1 MHNGAVLVVLQTQEV
16 DLTNGKRKGENG
28 KLFVNRSS
36 FNVQNRIMENTENIQ
51 LNTKEEVVA
60 RAQELAQAE
69 LIPEKADVEQLKQLF
84 YRYHN
89 QALQQARQEYIE
101 QGGDPATYVPVMD
114 PQEETFRQAMQA
126 IRERRAAEQLRL
138 QEERAENLQRK
149 TAILEQIQQL
159 TTTPEEV
166 GANFD
171 QFKQLQ
177 QAWKEIGAVP
187 AEQSTEIWKNYQLY
201 TEQFYDLLKL
211 GHEMRD
217 YDFRKNLEIKT
228 DLCEKAEALLA
239 VEDVISAFGQLQA
252 LHQQWKETGP
262 VERDLRE
269 ELWARFKNA
278 STEINKRHQAHF
290 EGIKAR
296 EAENLEKKTA
306 LCEQAE
312 ALLSQTEAEGKKIEW
327 DALTKQVLELQAQ
340 WRTIGFAP
348 QKQNTAIFERFRQ
361 TCDHFFT
368 RKAEFY
374 KNIKDGQAENL
385 EKKKALVAKAQEL
398 STSTD
403 WRATTDALVAL
414 QKEWKATG
422 PVPRKYSDLLWK
434 EFTTACDTFFDAKK
448 QANSGERDQQKQNL
462 RQKQEITAQLQAL
475 LEGEGEVNLD
485 AVKELQAKWNAVGH
499 VPFKDKDQAYTQYRQ
514 VCDQLY
520 DRARGARIQARTA
533 GRFQKIQE
541 VAGGDRQRMQRIYEQ
556 LQAEIRTYEN
566 NIGFLTAS
574 SKKGNS
580 LVDQMQKKVEA
591 LKAELAIMAQKMKE
605 EK

>member
-1 MHNGAVLVVLQTQEV
+1 
-16 DLTNGKRKGENG
+16 
-28 KLFVNRSS
+28 
-36 FNVQNRIMENTENIQ
+36 MENIENIQ

-101 QGGDPATYVPVMD
+101 QGGDPTTYVPVMD

-166 GANFD
+166 GTNFD

-269 ELWARFKNA
+269 DLWARFKNA

-296 EAENLEKKTA
+296 EAENLAQKTA

-312 ALLSQTEAEGKKIEW
+312 ALLQQTEGEGKKIEW
-327 DALTKQVLELQAQ
+327 EALTKQVLELQAQ

-348 QKQNTAIFERFRQ
+348 QKQNSVIFERFRQ
-361 TCDHFFT
+361 TCDQFFT

-398 STSTD
+398 STSTE
-403 WRATTDALVAL
+403 WRATTDAMVAL

-422 PVPRKYSDLLWK
+422 PVPRKYSDQLWK
-434 EFTTACDTFFDAKK
+434 EFTAACDAFFDAKK

-462 RQKQEITAQLQAL
+462 QQKQEITAQLQAL
-475 LEGEGEVNLD
+475 LDTEGEVNLD
-485 AVKELQAKWNAVGH
+485 EVKALQAKWNAVGH

-541 VAGGDRQRMQRIYEQ
+541 AAGGDRQRMQRIYEQ

-605 EK
+605 AK

>member
-1 MHNGAVLVVLQTQEV
+1 
-16 DLTNGKRKGENG
+16 
-28 KLFVNRSS
+28 
-36 FNVQNRIMENTENIQ
+36 MENTENIQ

-69 LIPEKADVEQLKQLF
+69 FIPEKGDVELLKQLF

-89 QALQQARQEYIE
+89 QALQQARQEYLE
-101 QGGDPATYVPVMD
+101 QGGDPAAYVPVMD
-114 PQEETFRQAMQA
+114 PQEETFRQAMQT
-126 IRERRAAEQLRL
+126 IRERRAAEQLRI
-138 QEERAENLQRK
+138 QEERADNLQRK

-159 TTTPEEV
+159 ATTPEEA
-166 GANFD
+166 GAHFE

-177 QAWKEIGAVP
+177 QNWKEIGPVP

-228 DLCEKAEALLA
+228 DLCEKAEALLN

-269 ELWARFKNA
+269 DLWTRFKNA

-290 EGIKAR
+290 EGIKTR
-296 EAENLEKKTA
+296 EAENLAQKTA

-312 ALLSQTEAEGKKIEW
+312 ALIQQTEAEGKKIEW
-327 DALTKQVLELQAQ
+327 DALTKQILELQAQ

-348 QKQNTAIFERFRQ
+348 QKQNGTVFERFRQ
-361 TCDHFFT
+361 TCDQFFT

-385 EKKKALVAKAQEL
+385 EKKKALIAKAQEL

-422 PVPRKYSDLLWK
+422 PVSRKYSDQLWK
-434 EFTTACDTFFDAKK
+434 EFTTACDAFFEAKK
-448 QANSGERDQQKQNL
+448 QANSGERDVQKKNL
-462 RQKQEITAQLQAL
+462 QQKQEITAQLQAL
-475 LEGEGEVNLD
+475 LDAEGDINLD
-485 AVKELQAKWNAVGH
+485 QVKELQAQWTAVGH
-499 VPFKDKDQAYTQYRQ
+499 VPFKEKDQAYTQFRQ

-541 VAGGDRQRMQRIYEQ
+541 SAGGDRQRLQRIYEQ
-556 LQAEIRTYEN
+556 LQTEIRTYEN

-580 LVDQMQKKVEA
+580 LVDQMQKKVDA
-591 LKAELAIMAQKMKE
+591 LKAELAIMAQKIKE
-605 EK
+605 TK

>member
-1 MHNGAVLVVLQTQEV
+1 
-16 DLTNGKRKGENG
+16 
-28 KLFVNRSS
+28 
-36 FNVQNRIMENTENIQ
+36 MENTENIQ

-101 QGGDPATYVPVMD
+101 QGGDPAAYVPVMD

-177 QAWKEIGAVP
+177 QTWKEIGAVP

-269 ELWARFKNA
+269 DLWARFKNA

-296 EAENLEKKTA
+296 EAENLAQKTA

-312 ALLSQTEAEGKKIEW
+312 ALLLQTEGEGKKIEW

-348 QKQNTAIFERFRQ
+348 QKQNSVIFERFRQ
-361 TCDHFFT
+361 TCDQFFT

-398 STSTD
+398 SASTD
-403 WRATTDALVAL
+403 WRATTDAMVAL

-422 PVPRKYSDLLWK
+422 PVPRKYSDQLWK
-434 EFTTACDTFFDAKK
+434 EFTTACDAFFDAKK

-462 RQKQEITAQLQAL
+462 QQKQEITAQLQAL
-475 LEGEGEVNLD
+475 LDTEGEVNLD
-485 AVKELQAKWNAVGH
+485 EVKALQAKWNAVGH
-499 VPFKDKDQAYTQYRQ
+499 VPFKEKDQAYTQYRQ

-605 EK
+605 VK

>member
-1 MHNGAVLVVLQTQEV
+1 
-16 DLTNGKRKGENG
+16 
-28 KLFVNRSS
+28 
-36 FNVQNRIMENTENIQ
+36 MENTENIQ

-69 LIPEKADVEQLKQLF
+69 FIPEKGDVELLKQLF

-89 QALQQARQEYIE
+89 QALQQARQEYLE
-101 QGGDPATYVPVMD
+101 QGGDPAAYVPVMD
-114 PQEETFRQAMQA
+114 PQEETFRQAMQT
-126 IRERRAAEQLRL
+126 IRERRAAEQLRI
-138 QEERAENLQRK
+138 QEERADNLQRK

-159 TTTPEEV
+159 ATTPEEA
-166 GANFD
+166 GAHFE

-177 QAWKEIGAVP
+177 QNWKEIGPVP

-269 ELWARFKNA
+269 DLWTRFKNA

-290 EGIKAR
+290 EGIKTR
-296 EAENLEKKTA
+296 EAENLAQKTA

-312 ALLSQTEAEGKKIEW
+312 ALIQQTEAEGKKIEW
-327 DALTKQVLELQAQ
+327 DALTKQILELQAQ

-348 QKQNTAIFERFRQ
+348 QKQNGTVFERFRQ
-361 TCDHFFT
+361 TCDQFFT

-385 EKKKALVAKAQEL
+385 EKKKALIAKAQEL

-422 PVPRKYSDLLWK
+422 PVSRKYSDQLWK
-434 EFTTACDTFFDAKK
+434 EFTTACDAFFEAKK
-448 QANSGERDQQKQNL
+448 QANSGERDVQKKNL
-462 RQKQEITAQLQAL
+462 QQKQEITAQLQAL
-475 LEGEGEVNLD
+475 LDAEGDINLD
-485 AVKELQAKWNAVGH
+485 QVKELQAQWTAVGH
-499 VPFKDKDQAYTQYRQ
+499 VPFKEKDQAYTQFRQ

-541 VAGGDRQRMQRIYEQ
+541 SAGGDRQRLQRIYEQ
-556 LQAEIRTYEN
+556 LQTEIRTYEN

-580 LVDQMQKKVEA
+580 LVDQMQKKVDA
-591 LKAELAIMAQKMKE
+591 LKAELAIMAQKIKE
-605 EK
+605 TK

>member
-1 MHNGAVLVVLQTQEV
+1 
-16 DLTNGKRKGENG
+16 
-28 KLFVNRSS
+28 
-36 FNVQNRIMENTENIQ
+36 
-51 LNTKEEVVA
+51 
-60 RAQELAQAE
+60 
-69 LIPEKADVEQLKQLF
+69 
-84 YRYHN
+84 
-89 QALQQARQEYIE
+89 
-101 QGGDPATYVPVMD
+101 
-114 PQEETFRQAMQA
+114 MQA

-138 QEERAENLQRK
+138 QEERAENLLRK

-166 GANFD
+166 GAHFD

-217 YDFRKNLEIKT
+217 YDFRKNLETKT
-228 DLCEKAEALLA
+228 ELCEKAEALQN

-262 VERDLRE
+262 VERDKRE
-269 ELWARFKNA
+269 DLWTRFKNA

-296 EAENLEKKTA
+296 EEENLAQKTA
-306 LCEQAE
+306 LCEQ
-312 ALLSQTEAEGKKIEW
+312 TEAVLAQIETTGKKNDWE
-327 DALTKQVLELQAQ
+327 ALTKQVIEYQNQ
-340 WRTIGFAP
+340 WRTIGYAP
-348 QKQNTAIFERFRQ
+348 QKQNAAIFERFRQ
-361 TCDHFFT
+361 ACDQFFT
-368 RKAEFY
+368 RKAEYF
-374 KNIKDGQAENL
+374 KSLKEGQIENL
-385 EKKKALVAKAQEL
+385 EKKKALVQKAQEM

-403 WRATTDALVAL
+403 WRAATEAFVAL

-422 PVPRKYSDLLWK
+422 PVPRKYSDQLWK
-434 EFTTACDTFFDAKK
+434 EFTAACDAFFDAKK
-448 QANSGERDQQKQNL
+448 QANSGERDVQKQNL
-462 RQKQEITAQLQAL
+462 QKKQELTAQLQAM
-475 LEGEGEVNLD
+475 LD
-485 AVKELQAKWNAVGH
+485 AEGDVSIDQVKELQAQWNAVGH
-499 VPFKDKDQAYTQYRQ
+499 VPFKEKDNCYTQYRQ
-514 VCDQLY
+514 VCDKLY
-520 DRARGARIQARTA
+520 ERSRNARIQERTA
-533 GRFQKIQE
+533 NRFQKIQE
-541 VAGGDRQRMQRIYEQ
+541 SAGGDRQRMQRIYEQ

-580 LVDQMQKKVEA
+580 LVDQLQKKVDA

-605 EK
+605 TK

>member
-1 MHNGAVLVVLQTQEV
+1 
-16 DLTNGKRKGENG
+16 
-28 KLFVNRSS
+28 
-36 FNVQNRIMENTENIQ
+36 MENIENIQ

-69 LIPEKADVEQLKQLF
+69 FIPEKGDVELLKQLF

-138 QEERAENLQRK
+138 QEERAENLLRK

-166 GANFD
+166 GAHFD

-217 YDFRKNLEIKT
+217 YDFRKNLETKT
-228 DLCEKAEALLA
+228 ELCEKAEALQN

-262 VERDLRE
+262 VERDKRE
-269 ELWARFKNA
+269 DLWTRFKNA

-296 EAENLEKKTA
+296 EEENLAQKTA
-306 LCEQAE
+306 LCEQ
-312 ALLSQTEAEGKKIEW
+312 TEAVLAQIETTGKKNDW
-327 DALTKQVLELQAQ
+327 DALTKQVIEYQNQ
-340 WRTIGFAP
+340 WRTIGYAP
-348 QKQNTAIFERFRQ
+348 QKQNAAIFERFRQ
-361 TCDHFFT
+361 ACDQFFT
-368 RKAEFY
+368 RKAEYF
-374 KNIKDGQAENL
+374 KSLKEGQIENL
-385 EKKKALVAKAQEL
+385 EKKKALVQKAQEM

-403 WRATTDALVAL
+403 WRAATEAFVAL
-414 QKEWKATG
+414 QREWKATG
-422 PVPRKYSDLLWK
+422 PVPRKYSDQLWK
-434 EFTTACDTFFDAKK
+434 EFTAACDAFFDAKK
-448 QANSGERDQQKQNL
+448 QANSGERDVQKQNL
-462 RQKQEITAQLQAL
+462 QKKQELTAQLQAI
-475 LEGEGEVNLD
+475 LD
-485 AVKELQAKWNAVGH
+485 AESDVSIDQVKELQAQWNAVGH
-499 VPFKDKDQAYTQYRQ
+499 VPFKEKDNCYTQYRQ
-514 VCDQLY
+514 VCDKLY
-520 DRARGARIQARTA
+520 ERSRNARIQERTA
-533 GRFQKIQE
+533 NRFQKIQE
-541 VAGGDRQRMQRIYEQ
+541 SAGGDRQRMQRIYEQ

-580 LVDQMQKKVEA
+580 LVDQLQKKVDA

-605 EK
+605 TK

>member
-1 MHNGAVLVVLQTQEV
+1 
-16 DLTNGKRKGENG
+16 
-28 KLFVNRSS
+28 
-36 FNVQNRIMENTENIQ
+36 MENIENIQ

-101 QGGDPATYVPVMD
+101 QGGDPAAYVPVMD

-361 TCDHFFT
+361 TCDQFFT

-422 PVPRKYSDLLWK
+422 PVPRKYSDQLWK

-499 VPFKDKDQAYTQYRQ
+499 VPFKEKDQAYTQYRQ

-591 LKAELAIMAQKMKE
+591 LKAELASR
-605 EK
+605 

>member
-1 MHNGAVLVVLQTQEV
+1 
-16 DLTNGKRKGENG
+16 
-28 KLFVNRSS
+28 
-36 FNVQNRIMENTENIQ
+36 MENTENIQ

-166 GANFD
+166 GTNFD

-312 ALLSQTEAEGKKIEW
+312 ALLSQTDAEGKKIEW

-348 QKQNTAIFERFRQ
+348 QKQNSVIFERFRQ
-361 TCDHFFT
+361 TCDQFFT

-422 PVPRKYSDLLWK
+422 PVPRKYSDQLWK
-434 EFTTACDTFFDAKK
+434 EFTTACDAFFDAKK

-499 VPFKDKDQAYTQYRQ
+499 VPFKEKDQAYTQYRQ

-541 VAGGDRQRMQRIYEQ
+541 AAGGDRQRMQRIYEQ

-605 EK
+605 AN

>member
-1 MHNGAVLVVLQTQEV
+1 M
-16 DLTNGKRKGENG
+16 
-28 KLFVNRSS
+28 
-36 FNVQNRIMENTENIQ
+36 
-51 LNTKEEVVA
+51 
-60 RAQELAQAE
+60 
-69 LIPEKADVEQLKQLF
+69 
-84 YRYHN
+84 
-89 QALQQARQEYIE
+89 
-101 QGGDPATYVPVMD
+101 
-114 PQEETFRQAMQA
+114 
-126 IRERRAAEQLRL
+126 
-138 QEERAENLQRK
+138 
-149 TAILEQIQQL
+149 
-159 TTTPEEV
+159 
-166 GANFD
+166 
-171 QFKQLQ
+171 
-177 QAWKEIGAVP
+177 
-187 AEQSTEIWKNYQLY
+187 
-201 TEQFYDLLKL
+201 
-211 GHEMRD
+211 
-217 YDFRKNLEIKT
+217 
-228 DLCEKAEALLA
+228 
-239 VEDVISAFGQLQA
+239 
-252 LHQQWKETGP
+252 
-262 VERDLRE
+262 ERDLRE

-361 TCDHFFT
+361 TCDQFFT

-422 PVPRKYSDLLWK
+422 PVPRKYSDQLWK

>member
-1 MHNGAVLVVLQTQEV
+1 
-16 DLTNGKRKGENG
+16 
-28 KLFVNRSS
+28 
-36 FNVQNRIMENTENIQ
+36 MENIENIQ

-69 LIPEKADVEQLKQLF
+69 IIPEKGDVEMLKQLF

-101 QGGDPATYVPVMD
+101 QGGDPATHVPVMD

-138 QEERAENLQRK
+138 QEERADNLQRK

-269 ELWARFKNA
+269 DLWTRFKNA

-296 EAENLEKKTA
+296 EAENLAQKTA

-312 ALLSQTEAEGKKIEW
+312 ALIQQTEAEGKKIEW
-327 DALTKQVLELQAQ
+327 DALTKQILELQAQ

-348 QKQNTAIFERFRQ
+348 QKQNGTVFERFRQ
-361 TCDHFFT
+361 TCDQFFT

-414 QKEWKATG
+414 QKEWKTTG
-422 PVPRKYSDLLWK
+422 PVSRKYSDQLWK
-434 EFTTACDTFFDAKK
+434 EFTTACDAFFNAKK

-462 RQKQEITAQLQAL
+462 QQKQEITAQLQAL
-475 LEGEGEVNLD
+475 LEAEGEVNLD
-485 AVKELQAKWNAVGH
+485 EVKELQAKWNAVGH
-499 VPFKDKDQAYTQYRQ
+499 VPFKEKDQAYTQYRQ

-541 VAGGDRQRMQRIYEQ
+541 AAGGDRQRMQRIYEQ
-556 LQAEIRTYEN
+556 LQTEIRTYEN

-605 EK
+605 AK

>member
-1 MHNGAVLVVLQTQEV
+1 
-16 DLTNGKRKGENG
+16 
-28 KLFVNRSS
+28 
-36 FNVQNRIMENTENIQ
+36 MENIENIQ

-101 QGGDPATYVPVMD
+101 QGGDPATYVAVMD

-312 ALLSQTEAEGKKIEW
+312 ALLQQTEAEGKKTEW
-327 DALTKQVLELQAQ
+327 DAITKQVLELQAQ

-403 WRATTDALVAL
+403 SRATTDALVAL

-422 PVPRKYSDLLWK
+422 PVPRKYSDQLWK

-499 VPFKDKDQAYTQYRQ
+499 VPFKEKDQAYTQYRQ

-541 VAGGDRQRMQRIYEQ
+541 AAGGDRQRMQRIYEQ

>member
-1 MHNGAVLVVLQTQEV
+1 
-16 DLTNGKRKGENG
+16 
-28 KLFVNRSS
+28 
-36 FNVQNRIMENTENIQ
+36 MENIENIQ

-101 QGGDPATYVPVMD
+101 QGGDPAAYVPVMD

-312 ALLSQTEAEGKKIEW
+312 ALLLQAEAEGKKIEW

-385 EKKKALVAKAQEL
+385 EKKKALVAKAQEQ

-422 PVPRKYSDLLWK
+422 PVPRKYSDQLWK

-485 AVKELQAKWNAVGH
+485 EVKALQAKWNAVGH
-499 VPFKDKDQAYTQYRQ
+499 VPFKEKDQAYTQYRQ

-541 VAGGDRQRMQRIYEQ
+541 AAGGDRQRMQRIYEQ

-605 EK
+605 AN

>member
-1 MHNGAVLVVLQTQEV
+1 
-16 DLTNGKRKGENG
+16 
-28 KLFVNRSS
+28 
-36 FNVQNRIMENTENIQ
+36 MENIENIQ

-101 QGGDPATYVPVMD
+101 QGGDPAAYVPVMD

-201 TEQFYDLLKL
+201 TEQYYDLLKL

-422 PVPRKYSDLLWK
+422 PVPRKYSDQLWK

-499 VPFKDKDQAYTQYRQ
+499 VPFKEKDQAYTQYRQ

>member
-1 MHNGAVLVVLQTQEV
+1 
-16 DLTNGKRKGENG
+16 
-28 KLFVNRSS
+28 
-36 FNVQNRIMENTENIQ
+36 MENIENIQ

-269 ELWARFKNA
+269 ELWTRFKNA

-361 TCDHFFT
+361 TCDQFFT

-422 PVPRKYSDLLWK
+422 PVPRKYSDQLWK

-499 VPFKDKDQAYTQYRQ
+499 VPFKEKDQAYTQYRQ

-541 VAGGDRQRMQRIYEQ
+541 AAGGDRQRMQRIYEQ

-605 EK
+605 AN

>member
-1 MHNGAVLVVLQTQEV
+1 
-16 DLTNGKRKGENG
+16 
-28 KLFVNRSS
+28 
-36 FNVQNRIMENTENIQ
+36 MENIENIQ

-101 QGGDPATYVPVMD
+101 QGGDPAAYVPVMD

-177 QAWKEIGAVP
+177 QAWKEIGTVP

-201 TEQFYDLLKL
+201 TEQYYDLLKL

-422 PVPRKYSDLLWK
+422 PVPRKYSDQLWK

-499 VPFKDKDQAYTQYRQ
+499 VPFKEKDQAYTQYRQ

>member
-1 MHNGAVLVVLQTQEV
+1 
-16 DLTNGKRKGENG
+16 
-28 KLFVNRSS
+28 
-36 FNVQNRIMENTENIQ
+36 MENIENIQ

-101 QGGDPATYVPVMD
+101 QGGDPAAYVPVMD

-422 PVPRKYSDLLWK
+422 PVPRKYSDQLWK

-475 LEGEGEVNLD
+475 LEAGDEVNLD

-499 VPFKDKDQAYTQYRQ
+499 VPFKEKDQAYTQYRQ

-541 VAGGDRQRMQRIYEQ
+541 AAGGDRQRMQRIYEQ

-591 LKAELAIMAQKMKE
+591 LKAELAIMAQKIKE
-605 EK
+605 AN

>member
-1 MHNGAVLVVLQTQEV
+1 
-16 DLTNGKRKGENG
+16 
-28 KLFVNRSS
+28 
-36 FNVQNRIMENTENIQ
+36 MENIENIQ

-69 LIPEKADVEQLKQLF
+69 IIPEKGDVEMLKQLF

-101 QGGDPATYVPVMD
+101 QGGDPAAYVPVMD

-126 IRERRAAEQLRL
+126 IRERRAAEQLRI
-138 QEERAENLQRK
+138 QEERADNLQRK

-296 EAENLEKKTA
+296 EAENLGKKTA

-312 ALLSQTEAEGKKIEW
+312 AVLSQTEAEGKKIEW

-361 TCDHFFT
+361 TCDQFFT

-385 EKKKALVAKAQEL
+385 EKKKALITKAQEL

-414 QKEWKATG
+414 QKEWKTTG
-422 PVPRKYSDLLWK
+422 PVSRKYSDQLWK
-434 EFTTACDTFFDAKK
+434 EFTTACDAFFDAKK

-475 LEGEGEVNLD
+475 LEAGDEVNLD

-499 VPFKDKDQAYTQYRQ
+499 VPFKEKDQAYTQYRQ

-541 VAGGDRQRMQRIYEQ
+541 AAGGDRQRMQRIYEQ

-605 EK
+605 AN

>member
-1 MHNGAVLVVLQTQEV
+1 MYNGAVLVVLQTQEV

-149 TAILEQIQQL
+149 TAILEQLQQL

-422 PVPRKYSDLLWK
+422 PVPRKYSDQLWK

-499 VPFKDKDQAYTQYRQ
+499 VPFKEKDQAYTQYRQ

-541 VAGGDRQRMQRIYEQ
+541 AAGGDRQRMQRIYEQ